1 MLLSDR
7 RRGLIYFC
15 LAGMEIAWITPFVAL
30 LFHLQGQGS
39 SPMVVFGRLFAV
51 LLVWMLALEFLNR
64 LRVDSPGYELTVLGL
79 IVLSSLLLV
88 RFWLYGGAPV
98 PDFSWL
104 RNTLDALFNFHQG
117 LRPELVLIL
126 SSLLLWQRAASATS
140 RSLGFFSV
148 GVSFRLGILLLILG
162 AWLLSHVTGENVTT
176 LLWPYLGLGLTAV
189 ALARMHEKA
198 STAPSAGRLLPLPRL
213 AQLLAAVGL
222 TVGGIAWLSLLYT
235 PARIKTALG
244 LLKPL
249 WTLLGLLLLPLL
261 QAFLWLVEFALRFLQ
276 WLLGLLLA
284 RLDWEIFET
293 VLENLSS
300 LTEMMQQGEG
310 APFTLPLWVSTGL
323 RYGGVLL
330 AILLMLG
337 FVLLYLGRISSRARQ
352 DGAEEESG
360 EAITVGGGT
369 LGRGVRWLRDMA
381 GLVRRHGLSRQLLAA
396 ISVQNIYANLCRL
409 ASRGGYP
416 RHPAQ
421 PPDDYLPVL
430 GEAFA
435 GQEEALA
442 RITAAYMR
450 VHYGD
455 QAVSSAEL
463 GQIRKDYDQVRTAK
477 REVQPFKG

>member
-98 PDFSWL
+98 RDFGWL

-198 STAPSAGRLLPLPRL
+198 ASAPSAGRLLPLPRL

-235 PARIKTALG
+235 PARIKMALG
-244 LLKPL
+244 ATRVHIMGQIIFESILITAMGGSCGFLVAKLFERGFPR
-249 WTLLGLLLLPLL
+249 LGLGEYVGDPII
-261 QAFLWLVEFALRFLQ
+261 AANAVIATIAIIGTIGFLAGLFPARRASRLNPVEALRL
-276 WLLGLLLA
+276 
-284 RLDWEIFET
+284 
-293 VLENLSS
+293 
-300 LTEMMQQGEG
+300 
-310 APFTLPLWVSTGL
+310 
-323 RYGGVLL
+323 
-330 AILLMLG
+330 
-337 FVLLYLGRISSRARQ
+337 
-352 DGAEEESG
+352 
-360 EAITVGGGT
+360 
-369 LGRGVRWLRDMA
+369 
-381 GLVRRHGLSRQLLAA
+381 
-396 ISVQNIYANLCRL
+396 
-409 ASRGGYP
+409 
-416 RHPAQ
+416 
-421 PPDDYLPVL
+421 
-430 GEAFA
+430 
-435 GQEEALA
+435 
-442 RITAAYMR
+442 
-450 VHYGD
+450 
-455 QAVSSAEL
+455 
-463 GQIRKDYDQVRTAK
+463 
-477 REVQPFKG
+477 